1 MTIENDTL
9 REDLR
14 AWMKSPAIGLP
25 DYSADLLVQRRV
37 GRMIANFDA
46 RSATYAQ
53 RKIAVNAIQT
63 GLPGKP

>member
-37 GRMIANFDA
+37 GRMIANFDS
-46 RSATYAQ
+46 RSATHSPRQ
-53 RKIAVNAIQT
+53 LAVNSIQT
-63 GLPGKP
+63 GLPDKP